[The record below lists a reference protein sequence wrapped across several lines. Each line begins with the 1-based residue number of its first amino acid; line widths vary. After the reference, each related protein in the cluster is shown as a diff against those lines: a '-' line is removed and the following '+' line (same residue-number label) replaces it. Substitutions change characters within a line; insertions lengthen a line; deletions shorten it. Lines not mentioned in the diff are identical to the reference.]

1 MATATKKK
9 AAKSATKETKQKT
22 KAIIVLD
29 RSSSMGSCAG
39 AAVESYNEH
48 VDEFQEQEKNGQDI
62 EVCLV
67 TFSGE
72 VYEHI
77 WNGKPSE
84 LQKSS
89 LESFR
94 PRGSTSL
101 YAGMGY
107 AIDKAMAEDDGETAY
122 WLIVITDGDENSS
135 QQCCNGAYGS
145 KQDPAIIA
153 EILEGCEKNGRWT
166 ISFLGAS
173 KGHILEATQQ
183 FGGNLSAGNCAAWSN
198 TAQGTRRMSAQNRK
212 AAKSYFNARSQGEL
226 KVESLYSS
234 DGIADFTDNAE
245 DAVQQDQVLGL
256 VDPGQGTGGAG
267 GQSRSHWATC
277 SNQSFP
283 NLNNPYVPENVGT
296 ADVFGTS
303 NCVGST
309 GYTRPHQA

>member
-9 AAKSATKETKQKT
+9 PAKKTKQKT

-29 RSSSMGSCAG
+29 RSSSMSSCAG

-48 VDEFQEQEKNGQDI
+48 VDEFQEQEKNGQEI
-62 EVCLV
+62 EVSLV

-72 VYEHI
+72 VFEHI
-77 WNGKPSE
+77 WNGRASD
-84 LQKSS
+84 LQKSN

-94 PRGSTSL
+94 PSGSTSL

-135 QQCCNGAYGS
+135 QRCCNGAYGC
-145 KQDPAIIA
+145 KENPAIIA
-153 EILEGCEKNGRWT
+153 EVLEGCEKNGRWT

-173 KGHILEATQQ
+173 KDHILEATEN

-212 AAKSYFNARSQGEL
+212 AAKSYFAARSQGEM
-226 KVESLYSS
+226 KVEALYSS

-245 DAVQQDQVLGL
+245 DAAQQDQALGL
-256 VDPGQGTGGAG
+256 APAAAPSGGAG
-267 GQSRSHWATC
+267 GQSRGHLSTLDFADNWTNC
-277 SNQSFP
+277 SYSSN
-283 NLNNPYVPENVGT
+283 YVPENVGT

-303 NCVGST
+303 NRVGSE
-309 GYTRPHQA
+309 GYQRPGKA